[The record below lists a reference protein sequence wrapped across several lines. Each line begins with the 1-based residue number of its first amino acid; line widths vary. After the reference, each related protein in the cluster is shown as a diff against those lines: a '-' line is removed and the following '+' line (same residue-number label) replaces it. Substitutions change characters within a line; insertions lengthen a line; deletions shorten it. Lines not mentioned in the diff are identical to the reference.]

1 MSNSLRSDL
10 GETLYYTLGETI
22 VLPGVFEEGEVDLTD
37 CVITS
42 TIKTDSGNGVVA
54 ASFNITKTSQTSF
67 TMTLES
73 NVTST
78 LSSFEIYGFDIK
90 FVYPGNVVNR
100 SPRVLLKFNL
110 PVTT

>member
-1 MSNSLRSDL
+1 MTNSLRADL

-22 VLPGVFEEGEVDLTD
+22 VLPGVFEEGEVNLTD
-37 CVITS
+37 CVISS
-42 TIKTDSGNGVVA
+42 TIKTDSGNGNVA
-54 ASFNITKTSQTSF
+54 GSFIITKTSPNSF
-67 TMTLES
+67 TMTLDS
-73 NVTST
+73 NITNSF
-78 LSSFEIYGFDIK
+78 SSSEIYGFDIK